1 MNTCHGCG
9 TEKDPNVLE
18 VYPYPEDDD
27 ICEDPIPPFF
37 PLDVQP
43 QGGSGWRK
51 ATVCHECF
59 HRLEPDMWINQRMWE
74 GLNPT
79 TTFDDLPLL

>member
-27 ICEDPIPPFF
+27 ICEDPIPPFWTF
-37 PLDVQP
+37 SRRAVVGGGRQP
-43 QGGSGWRK
+43 SAMSVFTGWSRTCGSTRGCGR
-51 ATVCHECF
+51 V
-59 HRLEPDMWINQRMWE
+59 
-74 GLNPT
+74 
-79 TTFDDLPLL
+79 